1 MAASDKDK
9 VEKGRLGRP
18 PGPPIQGIPDSF
30 ENVVKALVR
39 PVQKKPPKPKEG

>member
-1 MAASDKDK
+1 MAASDKGK
-9 VEKGRLGRP
+9 AEKKPSGRP

-39 PVQKKPPKPKEG
+39 PVQKKPPKPREG

>member
-1 MAASDKDK
+1 MAASDR
-9 VEKGRLGRP
+9 VEKEVKRIGRP
-18 PGPPIQGIPDSF
+18 PKPAPEQIPDSF